1 MFEGFEKM
9 LEALER
15 IAEALEEI
23 AESVGRPTELIAEEA
38 PAPDPTAYRD
48 GLKARLDAAGI
59 KYVSKAKTSTLE
71 KLVAEVEAN
80 GATPAPV
87 PEPPNVA
94 PPAPPAPAPAP
105 QLAPTE
111 ETLVKD
117 DVKDALVALSAA
129 KGKDV
134 ALRIL
139 AKYAAKL
146 GEVPVEQYP
155 ALMADLKE
163 AHNGR

>member
-1 MFEGFEKM
+1 MFEGWEELVKNSSRIAD
-9 LEALER
+9 ALER
-15 IAEALEEI
+15 IAEATNGGDPHVDAAI
-23 AESVGRPTELIAEEA
+23 AKAK
-38 PAPDPTAYRD
+38 YRD

-87 PEPPNVA
+87 PEPPNTA
-94 PPAPPAPAPAP
+94 PPAPPAPVM
-105 QLAPTE
+105 
-111 ETLVKD
+111 ETLTKED
-117 DVKDALVALSAA
+117 LRDALVDLSAA

-139 AKYAAKL
+139 ARYAPKL

-155 ALMADLKE
+155 ALMAELKE
-163 AHNGR
+163 ARNGR

>member
-15 IAEALEEI
+15 IAEALEKHGVQVSPKPGAPI
-23 AESVGRPTELIAEEA
+23 YDEA
-38 PAPDPTAYRD
+38 PIDATDYRD
-48 GLKARLDAAGI
+48 QLKAELDDAGVKYTSRI
-59 KYVSKAKTSTLE
+59 KTATLE
-71 KLVAEVEAN
+71 ALVAQVRAK
-80 GATPAPV
+80 GSMPAPV
-87 PEPPNVA
+87 PEPPNTA

-155 ALMADLKE
+155 ALMAELKE